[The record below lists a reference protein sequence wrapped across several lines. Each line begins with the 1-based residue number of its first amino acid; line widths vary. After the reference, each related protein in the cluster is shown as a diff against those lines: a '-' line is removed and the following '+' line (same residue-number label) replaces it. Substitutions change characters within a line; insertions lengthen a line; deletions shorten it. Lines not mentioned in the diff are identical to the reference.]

1 MKTFKLS
8 IIADIHGILPSL
20 EAVLA
25 DIESDPPDE
34 IIVAGDFLG
43 GPQPQQVLDVL
54 QGLGCKFILGN
65 GEINML
71 KMHQGTAPDEWWTHH
86 QFDLGRWIYRQLN
99 ETVFDFLAELPQQY
113 VVHPAGCSP
122 MRVVHGAPWDAYKLV
137 FPREEPD
144 VLLRALRM
152 IPEDVLVFAHNHLP
166 DVIYLDGKLAVN
178 PGSVSNNLNGDTR
191 ASYARLTCQQG
202 KWEPR
207 LHYVNYDLNAVV
219 DVFKQTGFLQANG
232 PLARAFLESILT
244 GTNKAVDYI
253 NFAFQ
258 EAHKVGYENLTAVP
272 DEIWVTAE
280 RSFPWQYRF

>member
-1 MKTFKLS
+1 MNAFKFA
-8 IIADIHGILPSL
+8 IIADIHGVYPSL
-20 EAVLA
+20 KAVVA
-25 DIESDPPDE
+25 DIQSNPPDE

-43 GPQPQQVLDVL
+43 GPQPQQVLKVL

-65 GEINML
+65 GELNML
-71 KMHQGTAPDEWWTHH
+71 KMRHGTAPDEWWTHH

-99 ETVFDFLAELPQQY
+99 EAAFNFLAEIPLQY
-113 VVHPAGCSP
+113 VVHPADCSP
-122 MRVVHGAPWDAYKLV
+122 VRIVHGAPWDVYKLV

-152 IPEDVLVFAHNHLP
+152 IPEEVLVFAHNHLP

-191 ASYARLTCQQG
+191 ASYATLTYQRGAWQ
-202 KWEPR
+202 PR
-207 LHYVNYDLNAVV
+207 LHYVTYDLNEVV
-219 DVFKQTGFLQANG
+219 DVFTQTGFLQANG

-244 GTNKAVDYI
+244 GENTAMDYI

-258 EAHKVGYENLTAVP
+258 AAQAAGYQDITAVP
-272 DEIWVTAE
+272 DEIWLSAADA
-280 RSFPWQYRF
+280 FPWQCHI